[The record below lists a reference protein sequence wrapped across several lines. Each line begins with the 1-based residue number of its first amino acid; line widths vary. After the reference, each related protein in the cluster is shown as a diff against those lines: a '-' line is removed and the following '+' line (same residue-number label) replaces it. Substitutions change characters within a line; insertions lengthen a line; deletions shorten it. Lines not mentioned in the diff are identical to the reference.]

1 MSTKS
6 ESTKSTIRN
15 TDVQQIRMIL
25 AKDVVRHLHHLD
37 KMEQLWL
44 CDNEAS
50 TRPVYLDHLR
60 ITSAAGLSLNVV
72 NARDTTVLL
81 WRECLQTKLDLI
93 AKAQEDCEQN
103 REENY
108 AFHVFFC
115 LASAYFLHHLAFPQI
130 TQLSQAQPLHHR
142 TVEGD
147 TEWIR
152 CGSEGHHWR
161 PCHPPQRKDH
171 SWRLQ
176 QSQYHGRIQ

>member
-1 MSTKS
+1 MSTMS

-60 ITSAAGLSLNVV
+60 ITSAAGLSLNAV

-93 AKAQEDCEQN
+93 AKAQKI
-103 REENY
+103 
-108 AFHVFFC
+108 
-115 LASAYFLHHLAFPQI
+115 ASKP
-130 TQLSQAQPLHHR
+130 
-142 TVEGD
+142 
-147 TEWIR
+147 
-152 CGSEGHHWR
+152 
-161 PCHPPQRKDH
+161 
-171 SWRLQ
+171 
-176 QSQYHGRIQ
+176 